1 MAGELT
7 TVARP
12 YAEAIFAHAD
22 EAGKLD
28 LWSEMLAFL
37 SSVVADPRL
46 QGAIKDPNFGR
57 ERLEALMLAIGGGRL
72 SAEGQNLVRLLV
84 ANDRLMV
91 LPEIAALY
99 EVRKNERQ
107 GRLDVHITTAYALQA
122 AQKSALADALKRRL
136 GREVTIAADKD
147 PELIGGVCIRVGD
160 LVIDGSV
167 RNQLRHLASEFGI

>member
-22 EAGKLD
+22 EANKLD
-28 LWSEMLAFL
+28 LWSEMLGFLAAVVQDARLLGAF
-37 SSVVADPRL
+37 
-46 QGAIKDPNFGR
+46 KDPNFGR
-57 ERLEALMLAIGGGRL
+57 EQREKLMLDVGGGRL
-72 SAEGQNLVRLLV
+72 NAEAQNLVRLLI
-84 ANDRLMV
+84 ANDRLLA

-122 AQKSALADALKRRL
+122 AQKTTLADALKQRL
-136 GREVTIAADKD
+136 GREVTITAEKD

>member
-22 EAGKLD
+22 EANKLD

-37 SSVVADPRL
+37 TATVADSRL
-46 QGAIKDPNFGR
+46 QAVIKNPDFGSD
-57 ERLEALMLAIGGGRL
+57 RLETLILEIGGGRL
-72 SAEGQNLVRLLV
+72 NDEAKNLVRLLV
-84 ANDRLMV
+84 ANKRLLA
-91 LPEIAALY
+91 LPEIAAHF
-99 EVRKNERQ
+99 EVRKSERQ

-122 AQKSALADALKRRL
+122 AQKAALADALTKRL
-136 GREVTIAADKD
+136 GREVAITAEKD
-147 PELIGGVCIRVGD
+147 QELIGGVRIQVGD

>member
-12 YAEAIFAHAD
+12 YAEAIFAHAA
-22 EAGKLD
+22 EADKLD

-37 SSVVADPRL
+37 SAVVAEPQL
-46 QGAIKDPNFGR
+46 QGVIKDPNFGR
-57 ERLEALMLAIGGGRL
+57 QRLAELMLAIGGGRL
-72 SAEGQNLVRLLV
+72 NPEGQNLVRLLV
-84 ANDRLMV
+84 ANDRLTV

-122 AQKSALADALKRRL
+122 AQKTALAEALQRRL

-167 RNQLRHLASEFGI
+167 RNQLRQLASEFGI